1 MAFHLTQGTFSF
13 LPSLTDDE
21 IRLQVQ
27 YCLDND
33 WPINVEFT
41 DDPHPRNTYW
51 EMWGL
56 PMFDV
61 KDPAAILYEINE
73 CRRAYPHHYI
83 RVGAYDRSK
92 GRQTIALSFIVNRPP
107 MILALACLD
116 RRHMTGSLAIHYIAM
131 RLINPKVSVSLTDT
145 GRPLGKAF

>member
-13 LPSLTDDE
+13 LPPLTDEE
-21 IRLQVQ
+21 ISKQVQ

-33 WPINVEFT
+33 WPINIEFT
-41 DDPHPRNTYW
+41 DDPHPRNSYW

-61 KDPAAILYEINE
+61 KDAVGIMQEINE
-73 CRRAYPHHYI
+73 CRRHYPNHYI

-92 GRQTIALSFIVNRPP
+92 GRQTIGLSFIVNRPP
-107 MILALACLD
+107 HDPGFHLFRQDAHD
-116 RRHMTGSLAIHYIAM
+116 RVM
-131 RLINPKVSVSLTDT
+131 RYTLHSYATDKPKGERFTDNESQE
-145 GRPLGKAF
+145 